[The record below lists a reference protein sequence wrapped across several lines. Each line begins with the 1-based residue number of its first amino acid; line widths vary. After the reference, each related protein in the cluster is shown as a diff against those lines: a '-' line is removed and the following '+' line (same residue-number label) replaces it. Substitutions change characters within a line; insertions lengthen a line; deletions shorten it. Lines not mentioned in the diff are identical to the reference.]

1 MIPAVRVAVA
11 VVAAL
16 SFWALAHHTSDQRYW
31 ITDTGVYQKY
41 GDAIAK
47 GSVPY
52 RDFDLE
58 YPPAALP
65 VFVLPSLGHEGHR
78 LAYDRWFDR
87 EMALCW
93 CLVAV
98 GVALLSRGPVPLALV
113 AATPVLLG
121 PVILSRFDAWPA
133 ALSLLALAAFVRRRL
148 TIAAVLLGVAI
159 AAKLWP
165 AVLLPLAVIQ
175 LGRRRGAAFA
185 SGVVAVVAAIFLP
198 FAVIAPGGVW
208 HSFHRQL
215 ARPLQLE
222 SLGSAVLIAVHYVFG
237 LRVGIESTFGSQ
249 NIISPAA
256 PLTEAVTTALLL
268 LALIVV
274 WWRARDVVVGAAAAV
289 AAFVAF
295 GKVFSPQF
303 MVWIAPLA
311 AVVPDVATW
320 ILLVAALLLTQA
332 WFPRHYWELSR
343 GIYAREALEVLVR
356 DLVVVALFVL
366 TAWRSRTVRAQLPG
380 RRPPGP

>member
-1 MIPAVRVAVA
+1 VIR
-11 VVAAL
+11 VVAAVVVTVACW
-16 SFWALAHHTSDQRYW
+16 SIAHHTSDQRYW

-52 RDFDLE
+52 RDFELE

-65 VFVLPSLGHEGHR
+65 VFALPSIGHEGDR
-78 LAYDRWFDR
+78 PAYDRWFDR
-87 EMALCW
+87 EMAFCW
-93 CLVAV
+93 CLVTV
-98 GVALLSRGPVPLALV
+98 GVALLSRGPVPIALV

-133 ALSLLALAAFVRRRL
+133 ALALLALAAFVRRRL

-165 AVLLPLAVIQ
+165 AVILPLAVIQ

-185 SGVVAVVAAIFLP
+185 GGVVAVVATIFLP

-208 HSFHRQL
+208 HSLHRQ
-215 ARPLQLE
+215 AVRPLQIE
-222 SLGSAVLIAVHYVFG
+222 SLSSAVLIAVHYMFG

-249 NIISPAA
+249 NILSPAA
-256 PLTEAVTTALLL
+256 HPAALATTVLLL
-268 LALIVV
+268 LALIFV
-274 WWRARDVVVGAAAAV
+274 WWRARDLVVGAAAAV
-289 AAFVAF
+289 TAFVAF

-303 MVWIAPLA
+303 MVWIAPFA

-320 ILLVAALLLTQA
+320 ILLVAALLLTQT
-332 WFPRHYWELSR
+332 WFPRHYWRLSR
-343 GIYAREALEVLVR
+343 GLYERESLEVLVR
-356 DLVVVALFVL
+356 DLVVVALFVV
-366 TAWRSRTVRAQLPG
+366 TAWRSRMVQAQLPG
-380 RRPPGP
+380 RRSPTR

>member
-1 MIPAVRVAVA
+1 VIR
-11 VVAAL
+11 VVAAVVVTVACW
-16 SFWALAHHTSDQRYW
+16 SIAHHTSDQRYW

-52 RDFDLE
+52 RDFELE

-65 VFVLPSLGHEGHR
+65 VFALPSIGHEGDR
-78 LAYDRWFDR
+78 PAYDRWFDR
-87 EMALCW
+87 EMAFCW
-93 CLVAV
+93 CLVTV
-98 GVALLSRGPVPLALV
+98 GVALLSRGPVPIALV

-133 ALSLLALAAFVRRRL
+133 ALALLALAAFVRRRL

-165 AVLLPLAVIQ
+165 AVILPLAVIQ

-185 SGVVAVVAAIFLP
+185 SGVVAVVATIFLP

-208 HSFHRQL
+208 HSLHRQ
-215 ARPLQLE
+215 AVRPLQIE
-222 SLGSAVLIAVHYVFG
+222 SLSSAVLIAVHYMFG

-249 NIISPAA
+249 NILSPAA
-256 PLTEAVTTALLL
+256 HPAALATTVLLL
-268 LALIVV
+268 LALIFV
-274 WWRARDVVVGAAAAV
+274 WWRARDLVVGAAAAV
-289 AAFVAF
+289 TAFVAF

-303 MVWIAPLA
+303 MVWIAPFA

-320 ILLVAALLLTQA
+320 TLLVAALLLTQT
-332 WFPRHYWELSR
+332 WFPRHYWRLSR
-343 GIYAREALEVLVR
+343 GLYERESLEVLVR
-356 DLVVVALFVL
+356 DLVVVALFVV
-366 TAWRSRTVRAQLPG
+366 TAWRSRMVQAQLPG
-380 RRPPGP
+380 RRSPTR

>member
-1 MIPAVRVAVA
+1 VIR
-11 VVAAL
+11 VVAAVVVTVACW
-16 SFWALAHHTSDQRYW
+16 SIAHHTSDQRYW

-52 RDFDLE
+52 RDFELE

-65 VFVLPSLGHEGHR
+65 VFALPSIGHEGDR
-78 LAYDRWFDR
+78 PAYDRWFDR
-87 EMALCW
+87 EMAFCW
-93 CLVAV
+93 CLVTV
-98 GVALLSRGPVPLALV
+98 GVALLSRGPVPIALV

-133 ALSLLALAAFVRRRL
+133 ALALLALAAFVRRRL

-165 AVLLPLAVIQ
+165 AIILPLAVIQ

-185 SGVVAVVAAIFLP
+185 GGVVAVVATIFLP

-208 HSFHRQL
+208 HSLHRQ
-215 ARPLQLE
+215 AVRPLQIE
-222 SLGSAVLIAVHYVFG
+222 SLSSAVLIAVHYMFG

-249 NIISPAA
+249 NILSPAA
-256 PLTEAVTTALLL
+256 HPAALATTVLLL
-268 LALIVV
+268 LALIFV
-274 WWRARDVVVGAAAAV
+274 WWRARDLVVGAAAAV
-289 AAFVAF
+289 TAFVAF

-303 MVWIAPLA
+303 MVWIAPFA

-320 ILLVAALLLTQA
+320 ILLVAALLLTQT
-332 WFPRHYWELSR
+332 WFPRHYWRLSR
-343 GIYAREALEVLVR
+343 GLYERESLEVLVR
-356 DLVVVALFVL
+356 DLVVVALFVV
-366 TAWRSRTVRAQLPG
+366 TAWRSRMVQAQLPG
-380 RRPPGP
+380 RRPPTR

>member
-1 MIPAVRVAVA
+1 VIR
-11 VVAAL
+11 VVAAVVVTVACW
-16 SFWALAHHTSDQRYW
+16 SIAHHTSDQRYW

-52 RDFDLE
+52 RDFELE

-65 VFVLPSLGHEGHR
+65 VFALPSIGHGGDR
-78 LAYDRWFDR
+78 PAYDRWFDR
-87 EMALCW
+87 EMAFCW
-93 CLVAV
+93 CLVTV
-98 GVALLSRGPVPLALV
+98 GVALLSRGPVPIALV

-133 ALSLLALAAFVRRRL
+133 ALALLALAAFVRRRL

-165 AVLLPLAVIQ
+165 AVILPLAVIQ

-185 SGVVAVVAAIFLP
+185 GGVVAVVATIFLP

-208 HSFHRQL
+208 HSLHRQ
-215 ARPLQLE
+215 AVRPLQIE
-222 SLGSAVLIAVHYVFG
+222 SLSSAVLIAVHYMFG

-249 NIISPAA
+249 NILSPAA
-256 PLTEAVTTALLL
+256 HPAALATTVLLL
-268 LALIVV
+268 LALIFV
-274 WWRARDVVVGAAAAV
+274 WWRARDLVVGAAAAV
-289 AAFVAF
+289 TAFVAF

-303 MVWIAPLA
+303 MVWIAPFA

-320 ILLVAALLLTQA
+320 ILLVAALLLTQT
-332 WFPRHYWELSR
+332 WFPRHYWRLSR
-343 GIYAREALEVLVR
+343 GLYERESLEVLVR
-356 DLVVVALFVL
+356 DLVVVALFVV
-366 TAWRSRTVRAQLPG
+366 TAWRSRMVQAQLPG
-380 RRPPGP
+380 RRSPTR

>member
-1 MIPAVRVAVA
+1 VIR
-11 VVAAL
+11 VVAAVVVTVACW
-16 SFWALAHHTSDQRYW
+16 SIAHHTSDQRYW

-52 RDFDLE
+52 RDFELE

-65 VFVLPSLGHEGHR
+65 VFALPSIGHEGDR
-78 LAYDRWFDR
+78 PAYDRWFDR
-87 EMALCW
+87 EMAFCW
-93 CLVAV
+93 CLVTV
-98 GVALLSRGPVPLALV
+98 GVALLSRGPVPIALV

-133 ALSLLALAAFVRRRL
+133 ALALLALAAFVRRRL

-165 AVLLPLAVIQ
+165 AVILPLAVIQ

-185 SGVVAVVAAIFLP
+185 GGVVAVVATIFLP

-208 HSFHRQL
+208 HSLHRQ
-215 ARPLQLE
+215 AVRPLQIE
-222 SLGSAVLIAVHYVFG
+222 SLSSAVLIAVHYMFG

-249 NIISPAA
+249 NILSPAA
-256 PLTEAVTTALLL
+256 HPAALATTVLLL
-268 LALIVV
+268 LALIFV
-274 WWRARDVVVGAAAAV
+274 WWRARDLVVGAAAAV
-289 AAFVAF
+289 TAFVAF

-303 MVWIAPLA
+303 MVWIAPFA

-320 ILLVAALLLTQA
+320 ILLVAALLLTQT
-332 WFPRHYWELSR
+332 WFPRHYWRLSR
-343 GIYAREALEVLVR
+343 GLYERESLEVLVR
-356 DLVVVALFVL
+356 DLVVVALFVV
-366 TAWRSRTVRAQLPG
+366 TAWRSRMVQAQLPG
-380 RRPPGP
+380 RRPPTR

>member
-1 MIPAVRVAVA
+1 MIR
-11 VVAAL
+11 VVAAVVVTVACW
-16 SFWALAHHTSDQRYW
+16 SIAHHTSDQRYW

-52 RDFDLE
+52 RDFELE

-65 VFVLPSLGHEGHR
+65 VFALPSIGHEGDR
-78 LAYDRWFDR
+78 PAYDRWFDR
-87 EMALCW
+87 EMAFCW
-93 CLVAV
+93 CLVTV
-98 GVALLSRGPVPLALV
+98 GVALLSRGPVPIALV

-133 ALSLLALAAFVRRRL
+133 ALALLALAAFVRRRL

-165 AVLLPLAVIQ
+165 AVILPLAVIQ

-185 SGVVAVVAAIFLP
+185 GGVVAVVATIFLP

-208 HSFHRQL
+208 HSLHRQ
-215 ARPLQLE
+215 AVRPLQIE
-222 SLGSAVLIAVHYVFG
+222 SLSSAVLIAVHYMFG

-249 NIISPAA
+249 NILSPAA
-256 PLTEAVTTALLL
+256 HPAALATTVLLL
-268 LALIVV
+268 LALIFV
-274 WWRARDVVVGAAAAV
+274 WWRARDLVVGAAAAV
-289 AAFVAF
+289 TAFVAF

-303 MVWIAPLA
+303 MVWIAPFA

-320 ILLVAALLLTQA
+320 ILLVAALLLTQT
-332 WFPRHYWELSR
+332 WFPRHYWRLSR
-343 GIYAREALEVLVR
+343 GLYERESLEVLVR
-356 DLVVVALFVL
+356 DLVVVALFVV
-366 TAWRSRTVRAQLPG
+366 TAWRSRMVQAQLPG
-380 RRPPGP
+380 RRPPTR